1 MKKQLLLASTNPGK
15 INEMRAI
22 LQSLPLELLTP
33 ADIQLSLEVAET
45 GDTYRENA
53 TLKAQAFAQASGM
66 ISLADDSGL
75 EVAALNGAPG
85 IHSARYAPQPN
96 ATDADRRAR
105 LISELQNQPRPW
117 EARFYCLVA
126 IATPEAFLHYSEGI
140 CPGEI
145 IPEPRG
151 QDGFGY
157 DPIFLLPTL
166 QKTMAELDTRT
177 KNEFSHRGQA
187 VKAALPILRNLF
199 SIGLGK

>member
-105 LISELQNQPRPW
+105 LISELRNQPRPW

>member
-1 MKKQLLLASTNPGK
+1 MKKQLLLATTNPGK

-105 LISELQNQPRPW
+105 LISELRNQPRPW